1 MMPARS
7 SGRTCA
13 DLFAT
18 APYRTV
24 IADAEGGVRYWPQ
37 LVGMAQA
44 EDWFTRLRD
53 GIDWQTMQRPM
64 YERIVDVP
72 RMLARFD
79 LDALPAD
86 LPLAEMLA
94 AVREVVPG
102 RYTSVGL
109 NLYRDGRD
117 SVAMHNDKLP
127 TLVPGEPIALV
138 SLGDTRRMNLRAKA
152 GGWGCGLDLAPGS
165 LLAMSYASQ
174 LTHEHVIPKTARP
187 VGMRMSVVFRAR
199 VAG

>member
-1 MMPARS
+1 MAALGS
-7 SGRTCA
+7 
-13 DLFAT
+13 DLFDN
-18 APYRTV
+18 APYRTL
-24 IADAEGGVRYWPQ
+24 IADAQGGVRYWPQ
-37 LVGMAQA
+37 LVGQAQA
-44 EDWFTRLRD
+44 ERWFTALRT
-53 GIDWQTMQRPM
+53 GIEWQTLQRPM

-86 LPLAEMLA
+86 TPLAEMLA
-94 AVREVVPG
+94 AVCEVLPG
-102 RYTSVGL
+102 RYNSVGL

-117 SVAMHNDKLP
+117 SVAMHNDKLHS
-127 TLVPGEPIALV
+127 LIPGEPIALV

-165 LLAMSYASQ
+165 LLAMSHASQ
-174 LTHEHVIPKTARP
+174 LTHEHGIPKTARP

-199 VAG
+199 PVG

>member
-1 MMPARS
+1 MAAM
-7 SGRTCA
+7 GA
-13 DLFAT
+13 DLFDA

-37 LVGMAQA
+37 LVGQAQA
-44 EDWFTRLRD
+44 ERWFTALRD
-53 GIDWQTMQRPM
+53 GIAWRTLQRPM

-72 RMLARFD
+72 RLLAHFE
-79 LDALPAD
+79 LDALPTE

-102 RYTSVGL
+102 AYTHVGL

-127 TLVPGEPIALV
+127 SLVPGQPIALV

-152 GGWGCGLDLAPGS
+152 GGRACALDLAPGS
-165 LLAMSYASQ
+165 LLVMSHASQ
-174 LTHEHVIPKTARP
+174 LTHEHGIPKTTRP
-187 VGMRMSVVFRAR
+187 VAPRMSVVFRAR
-199 VAG
+199 PPQ